1 MIAIFIWKKMAGIA
15 MAVLL
20 CISSLGAK
28 PVESLP
34 VLGEN
39 TKKAA
44 AAAENLARGENVF
57 RQGREETPQEYRL
70 ETVECCKIETRQQR
84 QLKRDKKILQRI
96 VEAEAGDQDIRA
108 RRLVAN
114 VILNR
119 VRSSK
124 FPDTIREVVFA
135 ARQFSPVSDGRYYTV
150 QVSEKTVEAVEQAQ
164 QKQEE
169 AEKKVRT
176 IQCQYNKLQE
186 NAETMKEKADQKIKS
201 LKQEMKEKTSFWQM
215 AYIIFLVFEMI
226 KSTVVQ
232 NDLIACIKV
241 PVRVWCRYVEWV
253 IRPSELNIWGEKE
266 YFSTEWSWCLRV
278 MAIIIIVGAVIA
290 GEMFVLKKIEQY
302 RRVWDKYSIRF
313 MVVSLEMIIVSS
325 DVLRRCMP
333 INLVVLFGII
343 NIAVIEIRIYYR
355 RANEI
360 Y

>member
-96 VEAEAGDQDIRA
+96 VEAEAGDQDIRG

-150 QVSEKTVEAVEQAQ
+150 QVSEKTAEAVEQALKGVDDSRGALYFMWREGADSSNASWFDRDL
-164 QKQEE
+164 QK
-169 AEKKVRT
+169 
-176 IQCQYNKLQE
+176 
-186 NAETMKEKADQKIKS
+186 
-201 LKQEMKEKTSFWQM
+201 
-215 AYIIFLVFEMI
+215 
-226 KSTVVQ
+226 
-232 NDLIACIKV
+232 
-241 PVRVWCRYVEWV
+241 
-253 IRPSELNIWGEKE
+253 
-266 YFSTEWSWCLRV
+266 
-278 MAIIIIVGAVIA
+278 
-290 GEMFVLKKIEQY
+290 
-302 RRVWDKYSIRF
+302 
-313 MVVSLEMIIVSS
+313 
-325 DVLRRCMP
+325 
-333 INLVVLFGII
+333 LFTHGCH
-343 NIAVIEIRIYYR
+343 EFFR
-355 RANEI
+355 
-360 Y
+360 